1 MRKNNY
7 CPPNGWWAI
16 SAQLD
21 LYYETLPEKVRA
33 MPRKP
38 GASFTF
44 YKDDAVRYP
53 WVAHNEGNVSYLIV
67 DVDRRVSPFDLYDAH
82 LPEANFLAVNRESG
96 HGQYFWRLHTPVYS
110 WPSQRNSRA
119 YGYYEA
125 IETQFVGKLKG
136 DPGFAGHMAKNP
148 LHKQWEIVELRED
161 PYELGE
167 LAEWSLYG
175 KTGKSSKAAISD
187 DPAGRNCSL
196 FDELR
201 QWAYTR
207 HSEASQASY
216 EAWREQVITRSAA
229 LNTGF
234 QNPLPASEV
243 RSVAKSVA
251 RFVYFRYQPGS
262 GDQKKRG
269 RDSEIIQSSM
279 SVPERQRVSA
289 ERTNAAQ
296 RSATETKIKWA
307 VSQLIGSGKRVT
319 KSSVADLA
327 GVDRKTVRRFKHLL
341 PE

>member
-1 MRKNNY
+1 
-7 CPPNGWWAI
+7 
-16 SAQLD
+16 
-21 LYYETLPEKVRA
+21 

-53 WVAHNEGNVSYLIV
+53 WVAHNEGNISYLIV
-67 DVDRRVSPFDLYDAH
+67 DVDRRVTPFEIYDAH
-82 LPEANFLAVNRESG
+82 LPEPNFLALNPESG

-110 WPSQRNSRA
+110 WPSQRDSRA
-119 YGYYEA
+119 YSYYEA

-148 LHKQWEIVELRED
+148 LHKQWEVVELRED

-175 KTGKSSKAAISD
+175 KTGKPSKAAVSD

-196 FDELR
+196 FDDLR
-201 QWAYTR
+201 QWAYAR
-207 HSEASQASY
+207 HSEATQASY
-216 EAWREQVITRSAA
+216 EAWLEQVMTRSAA

-234 QNPLPASEV
+234 EKPLPPSEV
-243 RSVAKSVA
+243 RSIARSVA

-262 GDQKKRG
+262 GEQKKRG

-296 RSATETKIKWA
+296 RSATETKIIDA
-307 VSQLIGSGKRVT
+307 VGQLTQAGKRVT
-319 KSSVADLA
+319 AASISRIV
-327 GVDRKTVRRFKHLL
+327 GVHRNTLSRYYSHLIR
-341 PE
+341 

>member
-1 MRKNNY
+1 
-7 CPPNGWWAI
+7 
-16 SAQLD
+16 
-21 LYYETLPEKVRA
+21 

-44 YKDDAVRYP
+44 YKKDAVRYP

-67 DVDRRVSPFDLYDAH
+67 DVDRPVTRYDIYDAH
-82 LPEANFLAVNRESG
+82 LPEPNFLALNPESG

-110 WPSQRNSRA
+110 WPSQRHSRA
-119 YGYYEA
+119 YSYYEA
-125 IETQFVGKLKG
+125 IEERFVGRLQG

-148 LHKQWEIVELRED
+148 LHRKWDFLELRDD

-167 LAEWSLYG
+167 LAEWCLFG
-175 KTGKSSKAAISD
+175 KTDKTSKMAISD

-201 QWAYTR
+201 SWAYTR
-207 HSEASQASY
+207 HSEATQASY
-216 EAWREQVITRSAA
+216 EAWLEQVMTRSAA
-229 LNTGF
+229 LNTAF
-234 QNPLPASEV
+234 ENPLPPSEV
-243 RSVAKSVA
+243 RSVARSVA

-269 RDSEIIQSSM
+269 RDSEIIQTSM

-289 ERTNAAQ
+289 ERTNAA
-296 RSATETKIKWA
+296 RKSATETKIKWA
-307 VSQLIGSGKRVT
+307 VSQLIGSGKRAT
-319 KSSVADLA
+319 KSSVANLA